1 MKPVDN
7 QKIIGLDLDGVIIN
21 HAPLKMKLAKKFGFK
36 LKPEETPSEIIKS
49 IVERPVLD
57 KLLQILYHDPRF
69 FKTTSLMPGV
79 KLGLLKLQKNN
90 LPFVLIS
97 RRREPISAIEA
108 LKHHGLWPK
117 FFNEKNAFFV
127 VEPEDKNIKAREMG
141 VTHYADDDTG
151 ILEKLVDVKNR
162 FLFDNLGAFSAQGET
177 SPLRGGENTIGYTRV
192 KSWKELIEHF
202 LK

>member
-1 MKPVDN
+1 MAKIN
-7 QKIIGLDLDGVIIN
+7 NKKIIGFDLDGVILN
-21 HAPLKMKLAKKFGFK
+21 HVLMKIKLARKFGFT
-36 LKPEETPSEIIKS
+36 LKPEETPSEVIESII
-49 IVERPVLD
+49 ERPVLD
-57 KLLQILYHDPRF
+57 KLLQILYHDPKV
-69 FKTTSLMPGV
+69 FKTASLMRGV
-79 KLGLLKLQKNN
+79 KSGLLKLQKNN

-127 VEPEDKNIKAREMG
+127 AKPEDKNIKAREMG
-141 VTHYADDDTG
+141 VTHYADDEMG

-162 FLFDNLGAFSAQGET
+162 FLFDNLGAFSAK
-177 SPLRGGENTIGYTRV
+177 GGFASGGKNTNGYTRV
-192 KSWKELIEHF
+192 SSWKELTNHF